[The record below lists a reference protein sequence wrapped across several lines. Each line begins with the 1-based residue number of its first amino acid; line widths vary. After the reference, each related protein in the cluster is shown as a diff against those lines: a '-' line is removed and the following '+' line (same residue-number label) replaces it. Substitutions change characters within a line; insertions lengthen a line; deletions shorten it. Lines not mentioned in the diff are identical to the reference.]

1 MLWTWP
7 SNRYGGVWGDMDRLQ
22 REMSRLFDPLT
33 RGGGLLQDSFPPVN
47 IWTGEDAALL
57 TAEIPG
63 IDPATVEVT
72 VKDDTV
78 TLRGTMQPD
87 EISEKEAWIRRER
100 GTGSFVRSFALP
112 FNVEA
117 DKVEARYRLGILE
130 IKLPKRE
137 ADKPKKIAIRSA

>member
-7 SNRYGGVWGDMDRLQ
+7 SNRYGGVWGDMDRLH
-22 REMSRLFDPLT
+22 REMSRLLDPLSC
-33 RGGGLLQDSFPPVN
+33 GGGLLRDSFPPVN

-78 TLRGTMQPD
+78 TIRGTMQPD
-87 EISEKEAWIRRER
+87 DISAKEAWIRRER

-112 FNVEA
+112 FTVEA

-137 ADKPKKIAIRSA
+137 EDKPKKIAIRSA